1 MKAFL
6 QKEGILWFSH
16 GDLGADL
23 SWILAVTFTILFMIA
38 WYQARKAKGN
48 PHHTIILWAMLA
60 MIGYF
65 VLYYLA
71 RQLGALSFTGG
82 AEGQEGF
89 GGSEFIY
96 NWVFSPLLTIH
107 IIIVSIGLVL
117 GIYMIPLGFRTS
129 KVISGRRVL
138 IPGDPKGSA
147 KVFSRN
153 TLIIAFV
160 LGLLL
165 PILRGFMTG
174 HSVRLFVDWLIVCVV
189 IGALVVLI
197 ERVGARYYPDGEGRH
212 RALGTFT
219 MVFYVA
225 ALVTSTLTY
234 FMLYVIWPPK
244 VIG

>member
-6 QKEGILWFSH
+6 QKDGFLWFSH
-16 GDLGADL
+16 GNMGADM
-23 SWILAVTFTILFMIA
+23 SWISAVFFTVLFIVA
-38 WYQARKAKGN
+38 WVQARKARGN
-48 PHHTIILWAMLA
+48 PHHTIIMWAMLA

-65 VLYYLA
+65 LTYYIS

-89 GGSEFIY
+89 GGSKFIY

-117 GIYMIPLGFRTS
+117 AFYMIPLGFRTS
-129 KVISGRRVL
+129 KLNAGRRVL
-138 IPGDPKGSA
+138 IPGDLTGTR

-153 TLIIAFV
+153 TWIIAFV

-165 PILRGFMTG
+165 PTLRGFMAG
-174 HSVRLFVDWLIVCVV
+174 HSVRLFVDWLIVCVA

-197 ERVGARYYPDGEGRH
+197 ERIGAKYYPDGERRH
-212 RALGTFT
+212 RALGTLT
-219 MVFYVA
+219 MYVYVA
-225 ALVTSTLTY
+225 ALVTSTATY

-244 VIG
+244 LPQ